1 MKISAHML
9 GRQLFYPYLFNLL
22 LAVFAGPL
30 TAQKANFELA
40 EKFTTQ
46 KMEKMASS
54 LSVDPN
60 WFKDENRFW
69 YEYKNTD
76 GKNWYVV
83 DAEKRTKKTL
93 FDKEEM
99 AAQLAELFNKPFN
112 SKDLPLKDFEYDKG
126 KGLFTFHVDSVE
138 VTYRLENRKLVKGD
152 SLKKKPDD
160 KWMTYSPDSTY
171 LAFARTHNLYIM
183 KTDDPDSTEHQL
195 TTDGEKWYSYQ
206 SDEKD
211 TTSTKRLRARVEWF
225 KHSKKLFSRRLD
237 KRKMGD
243 LWVINSLKK
252 RPELETYKYSMP
264 GEEHVAQTEVVV
276 FDIET
281 KQGVKLKIEIAGW
294 KDLRLGSGRRRSVNT
309 GFFTSKDSD
318 DLYFIVRDRTWKK
331 IAVCKANT
339 TTGEVEVMI
348 SEESKPYVSRRFADV
363 AVIEDGKE
371 FLWWSERTGWGQLYR
386 YDSKGK
392 LKNRITK
399 GYFVTGDMMKI
410 DTLKQVIYFR
420 GFGREKGINPYY
432 TMNYRINFDGSGL
445 KLLSPENA
453 THSFS
458 MSDKMN
464 YFVDNYSRVDMPP
477 KSVLRDATG
486 RVVMELEETDISRMV
501 EAGWKMPEVFTVKA
515 ADDVTDLYGVMFKP
529 FDFDPDKKYP
539 IIAYVYPGPQVEPFP
554 IPFRLTGSVARR
566 TITLAQ
572 VGFIV
577 VAMGQRGGS
586 PLRSK
591 YYHNFGYGDLRDYPL
606 ADNKYGLE
614 QLAARHSFIDID
626 RVGITG
632 HSGGGFMSTAA
643 ILTYPKFYK
652 VAVASA
658 GNHDNN
664 VYNNSWSEVHNG
676 IQEKTRKVKKKN
688 DVGTNGT
695 NGDVVETY
703 WDAHIETNQELA
715 KNLQGKLLLVHS
727 DMDNN
732 VHPANTIRMAD
743 ALMKAGKRFDL
754 MIMPGQRHAFGK
766 YTSYFERMRWYYFA
780 EHLLGDYRTNVD
792 YNIPE
797 EKK

>member
-1 MKISAHML
+1 MHIPKFIIPI
-9 GRQLFYPYLFNLL
+9 LFLL
-22 LAVFAGPL
+22 IPAPPIK
-30 TAQKANFELA
+30 AQKANFELA

-83 DAEKRTKKTL
+83 DAEKRTKRTL
-93 FDKEEM
+93 FDKEDM
-99 AAQLAELFNKPFN
+99 AAQLAELFKKPFN
-112 SKDLPLKDFEYDKG
+112 SKDLPLKDFEYNKG
-126 KGLFTFHVDSVE
+126 KGLFTFHVDSIE
-138 VTYRLENRKLVKGD
+138 VTYKLENRKLVKGD
-152 SLKKKPDD
+152 SLKKKPDE
-160 KWMTYSPDSTY
+160 KWITYSPDSTWI
-171 LAFARTHNLYIM
+171 AFARTHNLYIM
-183 KTDDPDSTEHQL
+183 KTDDPDSTEHQF

-206 SDEKD
+206 FDEKD

-225 KHSKKLFSRRLD
+225 KHSRKLFSRRQD

-264 GEEHVAQTEVVV
+264 GEKHVAQTEVVV
-276 FDIET
+276 FDIES
-281 KQGVKLKIEIAGW
+281 KQSIKLKIEIDGW
-294 KDLRLGSGRRRSVNT
+294 KDLRMGNGRRSANT

-339 TTGEVEVMI
+339 TTGEVEVVI
-348 SEESKPYVSRRFADV
+348 SEESNPYVSRRFADV

-371 FLWWSERTGWGQLYR
+371 FIWWSERTGWGQLYR
-386 YDSKGK
+386 YDSKGT
-392 LKNRITK
+392 LKKRITN
-399 GYFVTGDMMKI
+399 GYFIVGDMMKI

-420 GFGREKGINPYY
+420 GFGREKGVDPNY
-432 TMNYRINFDGSGL
+432 TMNYRINFDGTGL

-458 MSDKMN
+458 MSDKMG

-477 KSVLRDATG
+477 RSVLRDVTG

-501 EAGWKMPEVFTVKA
+501 EAGWKMPAVFTVKA
-515 ADDVTDLYGVMFKP
+515 ADDVTDLYGVMWKP
-529 FDFDPDKKYP
+529 FDFDPAKKYP

-554 IPFRLTGSVARR
+554 ISFTLTGSRAR
-566 TITLAQ
+566 TVPLAQ
-572 VGFIV
+572 VGFV
-577 VAMGQRGGS
+577 VIAMGQRGGS

-591 YYHNFGYGDLRDYPL
+591 YYHNYGYGDLRDYPL
-606 ADNKYGLE
+606 ADNKYGIE
-614 QLAARHSFIDID
+614 QLAARHSFIDIK
-626 RVGITG
+626 RVGIFG

-643 ILTYPKFYK
+643 ILTYPDFYK
-652 VAVASA
+652 VAVSSA

-688 DVGTNGT
+688 EAGEA
-695 NGDVVETY
+695 VEEDSTY
-703 WDAHIETNQELA
+703 WEARIESNTELA
-715 KNLQGKLLLVHS
+715 KNLKGKLLLVHS
-727 DMDNN
+727 DRDNN

-743 ALMKAGKRFDL
+743 ALMKEGKRFDFML
-754 MIMPGQRHAFGK
+754 MPGQRHGFGK
-766 YTSYFERMRWYYFA
+766 YTPYFERMMWYYFA

-792 YNIPE
+792 YNIPK
-797 EKK
+797 EKKD

>member
-1 MKISAHML
+1 
-9 GRQLFYPYLFNLL
+9 
-22 LAVFAGPL
+22 
-30 TAQKANFELA
+30 
-40 EKFTTQ
+40 
-46 KMEKMASS
+46 MEKMASS

-93 FDKEEM
+93 FDQEDM
-99 AAQLAELFNKPFN
+99 AAQLAELFEKPFN

-138 VTYRLENRKLVKGD
+138 VTYRVENRKLVKGD

-160 KWMTYSPDSTY
+160 KWITYSPDSTWI
-171 LAFARTHNLYIM
+171 AFARTHNLYIM

-206 SDEKD
+206 FDEKD

-225 KHSKKLFSRRLD
+225 KHSKKLFSRRQD

-281 KQGVKLKIEIAGW
+281 KQDVKLKIEIDGW
-294 KDLRLGSGRRRSVNT
+294 KDLRLGTGGRRSVNT

-339 TTGEVEVMI
+339 TTGEVEVII

-371 FLWWSERTGWGQLYR
+371 FIWWSERNGWGQLYR
-386 YDSKGK
+386 YDSKGN
-392 LKNRITK
+392 LKKRITN
-399 GYFVTGDMMKI
+399 GYFVVGDMMKI

-420 GFGREKGINPYY
+420 GFGREKGVDPNY
-432 TMNYRINFDGSGL
+432 TMNYRINFDGTGL

-477 KSVLRDATG
+477 KSVLRDAKG

-515 ADDVTDLYGVMFKP
+515 ADDVTDLYGVMWKP
-529 FDFDPDKKYP
+529 FDFDPAKKYP

-554 IPFRLTGSVARR
+554 ISFTLTGSRAR
-566 TITLAQ
+566 TVPLAQ
-572 VGFIV
+572 VGFV
-577 VAMGQRGGS
+577 VIAMGQRGGS

-591 YYHNFGYGDLRDYPL
+591 YYHNYGYGDLRDYPL
-606 ADNKYGLE
+606 ADNKYGIE
-614 QLAARHSFIDID
+614 QLAARHSFIDIE
-626 RVGITG
+626 RVGIFG

-643 ILTYPKFYK
+643 ILTYPDFYK
-652 VAVASA
+652 VAVSSA

-688 DVGTNGT
+688 EDGEA
-695 NGDVVETY
+695 VEEDSTY
-703 WDAHIETNQELA
+703 WEARIEPNTELA
-715 KNLQGKLLLVHS
+715 KNLKGKLLLVHS

-732 VHPANTIRMAD
+732 VHPANTIRMVD
-743 ALMKAGKRFDL
+743 ALMKAGKRFDFML
-754 MIMPGQRHAFGK
+754 MPGQRHGFGK
-766 YTSYFERMRWYYFA
+766 YTPYFERMMWYYFA

-792 YNIPE
+792 YNIPKE
-797 EKK
+797 EKD

>member
-1 MKISAHML
+1 MHIPKFIIPI
-9 GRQLFYPYLFNLL
+9 LFLL
-22 LAVFAGPL
+22 IPAPPIK
-30 TAQKANFELA
+30 AQKANFELA

-83 DAEKRTKKTL
+83 DAEKRTKRTL
-93 FDKEEM
+93 FDKEDM
-99 AAQLAELFNKPFN
+99 AAQLAELFKKPFN
-112 SKDLPLKDFEYDKG
+112 SKDLPLKDFEYNKG
-126 KGLFTFHVDSVE
+126 KGLFTFHVDSIE
-138 VTYRLENRKLVKGD
+138 VTYKLENRKLVKGD
-152 SLKKKPDD
+152 SLKKKPDE
-160 KWMTYSPDSTY
+160 KWITYSPDSTWI
-171 LAFARTHNLYIM
+171 AFARTHNLYIM
-183 KTDDPDSTEHQL
+183 KTDDPDSTEHQF

-206 SDEKD
+206 FDEKD

-225 KHSKKLFSRRLD
+225 KHSRKLFSRRQD

-264 GEEHVAQTEVVV
+264 GEKHVAQTEVVV
-276 FDIET
+276 FDIES
-281 KQGVKLKIEIAGW
+281 KQSIKLKIEIDGW
-294 KDLRLGSGRRRSVNT
+294 KDLRMGNGRRSANT

-339 TTGEVEVMI
+339 TTGEVEVVI
-348 SEESKPYVSRRFADV
+348 SEESNPYVSRRFADV

-371 FLWWSERTGWGQLYR
+371 FIWWSERTGWGQLYR
-386 YDSKGK
+386 YDSKGN
-392 LKNRITK
+392 LKKRITN
-399 GYFVTGDMMKI
+399 GYFVVGDMMKI

-420 GFGREKGINPYY
+420 GFGREKGVDPNY
-432 TMNYRINFDGSGL
+432 TMNYRINFDGTGL

-458 MSDKMN
+458 MSDEMD
-464 YFVDNYSRVDMPP
+464 YFVDNYSRVDMPA
-477 KSVLRDATG
+477 KSVLRDAKG

-501 EAGWKMPEVFTVKA
+501 EAGWKMPAVFTVKA
-515 ADDVTDLYGVMFKP
+515 ADDVTDLYGVMWKP
-529 FDFDPDKKYP
+529 FDFDPAKKYP

-554 IPFRLTGSVARR
+554 ISFTLTGSRAR
-566 TITLAQ
+566 TVPLAQ
-572 VGFIV
+572 VGFV
-577 VAMGQRGGS
+577 VIAMGQRGGS

-591 YYHNFGYGDLRDYPL
+591 YYHNYGYGDLRDYPL
-606 ADNKYGLE
+606 ADNKYGIE
-614 QLAARHSFIDID
+614 QLAARHSFIDIK
-626 RVGITG
+626 RVGIFG

-643 ILTYPKFYK
+643 ILTYPDFYK
-652 VAVASA
+652 VAVSSA

-688 DVGTNGT
+688 EAGEA
-695 NGDVVETY
+695 VEEDSTY
-703 WDAHIETNQELA
+703 WEARIKSNTELA
-715 KNLQGKLLLVHS
+715 RNLKGKLLLVHS
-727 DMDNN
+727 DRDNN

-743 ALMKAGKRFDL
+743 ALMKEGKRFDFML
-754 MIMPGQRHAFGK
+754 MPGQRHGFGK
-766 YTSYFERMRWYYFA
+766 YTPYFERMMWYYFA

-792 YNIPE
+792 YNIPK
-797 EKK
+797 EKKD

>member
-1 MKISAHML
+1 MHIPKFIIPI
-9 GRQLFYPYLFNLL
+9 LFLL
-22 LAVFAGPL
+22 IAAPPIK
-30 TAQKANFELA
+30 AQKANFELA

-83 DAEKRTKKTL
+83 DAEKRTKRTL
-93 FDKEEM
+93 FDKEDM
-99 AAQLAELFNKPFN
+99 AAQLAELFKKPFN
-112 SKDLPLKDFEYDKG
+112 SKDLPLKDFEYNKG
-126 KGLFTFHVDSVE
+126 KGLFTFHVDSIE
-138 VTYRLENRKLVKGD
+138 VTYKLENRKLVKGD
-152 SLKKKPDD
+152 SLKKKPDE
-160 KWMTYSPDSTY
+160 KWITYSPDSTWI
-171 LAFARTHNLYIM
+171 AFARTHNLYIM
-183 KTDDPDSTEHQL
+183 KTDDPDSTEHQF

-206 SDEKD
+206 FDEKD

-225 KHSKKLFSRRLD
+225 KHSRKLFSRRQD

-264 GEEHVAQTEVVV
+264 GEKHVAQTEVVV
-276 FDIET
+276 FDIES
-281 KQGVKLKIEIAGW
+281 KQSIKLKIEIDGW
-294 KDLRLGSGRRRSVNT
+294 KDLRMGNGRRSANT

-339 TTGEVEVMI
+339 TTGEVEVVI
-348 SEESKPYVSRRFADV
+348 SEESNPYVSRRFADV

-371 FLWWSERTGWGQLYR
+371 FIWWSERTGWGQLYR
-386 YDSKGK
+386 YDSKGT
-392 LKNRITK
+392 LKKRITN
-399 GYFVTGDMMKI
+399 GYFIVGDMMKI

-420 GFGREKGINPYY
+420 GFGREKGVDPNY
-432 TMNYRINFDGSGL
+432 TMNYRINFDGTGL

-458 MSDKMN
+458 MSDKMG
-464 YFVDNYSRVDMPP
+464 YFVDNYSRVDMPA
-477 KSVLRDATG
+477 KSVLRDAKG

-501 EAGWKMPEVFTVKA
+501 EAGWKMPQVFTVKA
-515 ADDVTDLYGVMFKP
+515 ADDVTDLYGVMWKP
-529 FDFDPDKKYP
+529 FDFDPAKKYP

-554 IPFRLTGSVARR
+554 ISFTLTGSRAR
-566 TITLAQ
+566 TVPLAQ
-572 VGFIV
+572 VGFV
-577 VAMGQRGGS
+577 VIAMGQRGGS

-591 YYHNFGYGDLRDYPL
+591 YYHNYGYGDLRDYPL
-606 ADNKYGLE
+606 ADNKYGIE
-614 QLAARHSFIDID
+614 QLAARHSFIDIK
-626 RVGITG
+626 RVGIFG

-643 ILTYPKFYK
+643 ILTYPDFYK
-652 VAVASA
+652 VAVSSA

-688 DVGTNGT
+688 EAGEA
-695 NGDVVETY
+695 VEEDSTY
-703 WDAHIETNQELA
+703 WEARIESNTELA
-715 KNLQGKLLLVHS
+715 KNLKGKLLLVHS
-727 DMDNN
+727 DRDNN

-743 ALMKAGKRFDL
+743 ALMKEGKRFDFML
-754 MIMPGQRHAFGK
+754 MPGQRHGFGK
-766 YTSYFERMRWYYFA
+766 YTPYFERMMWYYFA

-792 YNIPE
+792 YNIPK
-797 EKK
+797 EKKD

>member
-1 MKISAHML
+1 MHIPKFIIPI
-9 GRQLFYPYLFNLL
+9 LFLL
-22 LAVFAGPL
+22 IPAPPIK
-30 TAQKANFELA
+30 AQKANFELA

-83 DAEKRTKKTL
+83 DAEKRTKRTL
-93 FDKEEM
+93 FDKEDM
-99 AAQLAELFNKPFN
+99 AAQLAELFKKPFN
-112 SKDLPLKDFEYDKG
+112 SKDLPLKDFEYNKG
-126 KGLFTFHVDSVE
+126 KGLFTFHVDSIE
-138 VTYRLENRKLVKGD
+138 VTYKLENRKLVKGD
-152 SLKKKPDD
+152 SLKKKPDE
-160 KWMTYSPDSTY
+160 KWITYSPDSTWI
-171 LAFARTHNLYIM
+171 AFARTHNLYIM
-183 KTDDPDSTEHQL
+183 KTDDPDSTEHQF

-206 SDEKD
+206 FDEKD

-225 KHSKKLFSRRLD
+225 KHSRKLFSRRQD

-264 GEEHVAQTEVVV
+264 GEKHVAQTEVVV
-276 FDIET
+276 FDIES
-281 KQGVKLKIEIAGW
+281 KQSIKLKIEIDGW
-294 KDLRLGSGRRRSVNT
+294 KDLRMGNGRRSANT

-339 TTGEVEVMI
+339 TTGEVEVVI
-348 SEESKPYVSRRFADV
+348 SEESNPYVSRRFADV

-371 FLWWSERTGWGQLYR
+371 FIWWSERTGWGQLYR
-386 YDSKGK
+386 YDSKGT
-392 LKNRITK
+392 LKKRITN
-399 GYFVTGDMMKI
+399 GYFIVGDMMKI

-420 GFGREKGINPYY
+420 GFGREKGVDPNY
-432 TMNYRINFDGSGL
+432 TMNYRINFDGTGL

-458 MSDKMN
+458 MSDKMG

-477 KSVLRDATG
+477 RSVLRDVTG

-501 EAGWKMPEVFTVKA
+501 EAGWKMPAVFTVKA
-515 ADDVTDLYGVMFKP
+515 ADDVTDLYGVMWKP
-529 FDFDPDKKYP
+529 FDFDPAKKYP

-554 IPFRLTGSVARR
+554 ISFTLTGSRAR
-566 TITLAQ
+566 TVPLAQ
-572 VGFIV
+572 VGFV
-577 VAMGQRGGS
+577 VIAMGQRGGS

-591 YYHNFGYGDLRDYPL
+591 YYHNYGYGDLRDYPL
-606 ADNKYGLE
+606 ADNKYGIE
-614 QLAARHSFIDID
+614 QLAARHSFIDIK
-626 RVGITG
+626 RVGIFG

-643 ILTYPKFYK
+643 ILTYPDFYK
-652 VAVASA
+652 VAVSSA

-688 DVGTNGT
+688 EAGEA
-695 NGDVVETY
+695 VEEDSTY
-703 WDAHIETNQELA
+703 WEARIESNTELA
-715 KNLQGKLLLVHS
+715 RNLKGKLLLVHS
-727 DMDNN
+727 DRDNN

-743 ALMKAGKRFDL
+743 ALMKEGKRFDFML
-754 MIMPGQRHAFGK
+754 MPGQRHGFGK
-766 YTSYFERMRWYYFA
+766 YTPYFERMMWYYFA

-792 YNIPE
+792 YNIPK
-797 EKK
+797 EKKD

>member
-1 MKISAHML
+1 MHIPKFIIPI
-9 GRQLFYPYLFNLL
+9 LFLL
-22 LAVFAGPL
+22 IPAPPIK
-30 TAQKANFELA
+30 AQKANFELA

-83 DAEKRTKKTL
+83 DAEKRTKRTL
-93 FDKEEM
+93 FDKEDM
-99 AAQLAELFNKPFN
+99 AAQLAELFKKPFN
-112 SKDLPLKDFEYDKG
+112 SKDLPLKDFEYNKG
-126 KGLFTFHVDSVE
+126 KGLFTFHVDSIE
-138 VTYRLENRKLVKGD
+138 VTYKLENRKLVKGD
-152 SLKKKPDD
+152 SLKKKPDE
-160 KWMTYSPDSTY
+160 KWITYSPDSTWI
-171 LAFARTHNLYIM
+171 AFARTHNLYIM
-183 KTDDPDSTEHQL
+183 KTDDPDSTEHQF

-206 SDEKD
+206 FDEKD

-225 KHSKKLFSRRLD
+225 KHSRKLFSRRQD

-264 GEEHVAQTEVVV
+264 GEKHVAQTEVVV
-276 FDIET
+276 FDIES
-281 KQGVKLKIEIAGW
+281 KQSIKLKIEIDGW
-294 KDLRLGSGRRRSVNT
+294 KDLRMGNGRRSANT

-339 TTGEVEVMI
+339 TTGEVEVVI
-348 SEESKPYVSRRFADV
+348 SEESNPYVSRRFADV

-371 FLWWSERTGWGQLYR
+371 FIWWSERTGWGQLYR
-386 YDSKGK
+386 YDSKGT
-392 LKNRITK
+392 LKKRITN
-399 GYFVTGDMMKI
+399 GYFIVGDMMKI

-420 GFGREKGINPYY
+420 GFGREKGVDPNY
-432 TMNYRINFDGSGL
+432 TMNYRINFDGTGL

-458 MSDKMN
+458 MSDKMG
-464 YFVDNYSRVDMPP
+464 YFVDNYSRVDMPA
-477 KSVLRDATG
+477 KSVLRDAKG

-501 EAGWKMPEVFTVKA
+501 EAGWKMPAVFTVKA
-515 ADDVTDLYGVMFKP
+515 ADDVTDLYGVMWKP
-529 FDFDPDKKYP
+529 FDFDPAKKYP

-554 IPFRLTGSVARR
+554 ISFTLTGSRAR
-566 TITLAQ
+566 TVPLAQ
-572 VGFIV
+572 VGFV
-577 VAMGQRGGS
+577 VIAMGQRGGS

-591 YYHNFGYGDLRDYPL
+591 YYHNYGYGDLRDYPL
-606 ADNKYGLE
+606 ADNKYGIE
-614 QLAARHSFIDID
+614 QLAARHSFIDIK
-626 RVGITG
+626 RVGIFG

-643 ILTYPKFYK
+643 ILTYPDFYK
-652 VAVASA
+652 VAVSSA

-688 DVGTNGT
+688 EAGEA
-695 NGDVVETY
+695 VEEDSTY
-703 WDAHIETNQELA
+703 WEARIESNTELA
-715 KNLQGKLLLVHS
+715 KNLKGKLLLVHS
-727 DMDNN
+727 DRDNN

-743 ALMKAGKRFDL
+743 ALMKEGKRFDFML
-754 MIMPGQRHAFGK
+754 MPGQRHGFGK
-766 YTSYFERMRWYYFA
+766 YTPYFERMMWYYFA

-792 YNIPE
+792 YNIPK
-797 EKK
+797 EKKD

>member
-1 MKISAHML
+1 MHIPKFIIPI
-9 GRQLFYPYLFNLL
+9 LFLL
-22 LAVFAGPL
+22 IAAPPIK
-30 TAQKANFELA
+30 AQKANFELA

-83 DAEKRTKKTL
+83 DAEKRTKRTL
-93 FDKEEM
+93 FDKEDM
-99 AAQLAELFNKPFN
+99 AAQLAELFKKPFN
-112 SKDLPLKDFEYDKG
+112 SKDLPLKDFEYNKG
-126 KGLFTFHVDSVE
+126 KGLFTFHVDSIE
-138 VTYRLENRKLVKGD
+138 VTYKLENRKLVKGD
-152 SLKKKPDD
+152 SLKKKPDE
-160 KWMTYSPDSTY
+160 KWITYSPDSTWI
-171 LAFARTHNLYIM
+171 AFARTHNLYIM
-183 KTDDPDSTEHQL
+183 KTDDPDSTEHQF

-206 SDEKD
+206 FDEKD

-225 KHSKKLFSRRLD
+225 KHSRKLFSRRQD

-264 GEEHVAQTEVVV
+264 GEKHVAQTEVVV
-276 FDIET
+276 FDIES
-281 KQGVKLKIEIAGW
+281 KQSIKLKIEIDGW
-294 KDLRLGSGRRRSVNT
+294 KDLRMGNGRRSANT

-339 TTGEVEVMI
+339 TTGEVEVVI
-348 SEESKPYVSRRFADV
+348 SEESNPYVSRRFADV

-371 FLWWSERTGWGQLYR
+371 FIWWSERTGWGQLYR
-386 YDSKGK
+386 YDSKGT
-392 LKNRITK
+392 LKKRITN
-399 GYFVTGDMMKI
+399 GYFIVGDMMKI

-420 GFGREKGINPYY
+420 GFGREKGVDPNY
-432 TMNYRINFDGSGL
+432 TMNYRINFDGTGL

-458 MSDKMN
+458 MSDKMG

-477 KSVLRDATG
+477 RSVLRDVTG

-501 EAGWKMPEVFTVKA
+501 EAGWKMPAVFTVKA
-515 ADDVTDLYGVMFKP
+515 ADDVTDLYGVMWKP
-529 FDFDPDKKYP
+529 FDFDPAKKYP

-554 IPFRLTGSVARR
+554 ISFTLTGSRAR
-566 TITLAQ
+566 TVPLAQ
-572 VGFIV
+572 VGFV
-577 VAMGQRGGS
+577 VIAMGQRGGS

-591 YYHNFGYGDLRDYPL
+591 YYHNYGYGDLRDYPL
-606 ADNKYGLE
+606 ADNKYGIE
-614 QLAARHSFIDID
+614 QLAARHSFIDIK
-626 RVGITG
+626 RVGIFG

-643 ILTYPKFYK
+643 ILTYPDFYK
-652 VAVASA
+652 VAVSSA

-688 DVGTNGT
+688 EAGEA
-695 NGDVVETY
+695 VEEDSTY
-703 WDAHIETNQELA
+703 WEARIESNTELA
-715 KNLQGKLLLVHS
+715 RNLKGKLLLVHS
-727 DMDNN
+727 DRDNN

-743 ALMKAGKRFDL
+743 ALMKEGKRFDFML
-754 MIMPGQRHAFGK
+754 MPGQRHGFGK
-766 YTSYFERMRWYYFA
+766 YTPYFERMMWYYFA

-792 YNIPE
+792 YNIPK
-797 EKK
+797 EKKD

>member
-1 MKISAHML
+1 MHIPKFIIPI
-9 GRQLFYPYLFNLL
+9 LFLL
-22 LAVFAGPL
+22 IPAPPIK
-30 TAQKANFELA
+30 AQKANFELA

-83 DAEKRTKKTL
+83 DAEKRTKRTL
-93 FDKEEM
+93 FDKEDM
-99 AAQLAELFNKPFN
+99 AAQLAELFKKPFN
-112 SKDLPLKDFEYDKG
+112 SKDLPLKDFEYNKG
-126 KGLFTFHVDSVE
+126 KGLFTFHVDSIE
-138 VTYRLENRKLVKGD
+138 VTYKLENRKLVKGD
-152 SLKKKPDD
+152 SLKKKPDE
-160 KWMTYSPDSTY
+160 KWITYSPDSTWI
-171 LAFARTHNLYIM
+171 AFARTHNLYIM
-183 KTDDPDSTEHQL
+183 KTDDPDSTEHQF

-206 SDEKD
+206 FDEKD

-225 KHSKKLFSRRLD
+225 KHSRKLFSRRQD

-264 GEEHVAQTEVVV
+264 GEKHVAQTEVVV
-276 FDIET
+276 FDIES
-281 KQGVKLKIEIAGW
+281 KQSIKLKIEIDGW
-294 KDLRLGSGRRRSVNT
+294 KDLRMGNGRRSANT

-339 TTGEVEVMI
+339 TTGEVEVVI
-348 SEESKPYVSRRFADV
+348 SEESNPYVSRRFADV

-371 FLWWSERTGWGQLYR
+371 FIWWSERTGWGQLYR
-386 YDSKGK
+386 YDSKGT
-392 LKNRITK
+392 LKKRITN
-399 GYFVTGDMMKI
+399 GYFIVGDMMKI

-420 GFGREKGINPYY
+420 GFGREKGVDPNY
-432 TMNYRINFDGSGL
+432 TMNYRINFDGTGL

-458 MSDKMN
+458 MSDKMG
-464 YFVDNYSRVDMPP
+464 YFVDNYSRVDMPA
-477 KSVLRDATG
+477 KSVLRDAKG

-501 EAGWKMPEVFTVKA
+501 EAGWKMPAVFTVKA
-515 ADDVTDLYGVMFKP
+515 ADDVTDLYGVMWKP
-529 FDFDPDKKYP
+529 FDFDPAKKYP

-554 IPFRLTGSVARR
+554 ISFTLTGSRAR
-566 TITLAQ
+566 TVPLAQ
-572 VGFIV
+572 VGFV
-577 VAMGQRGGS
+577 VIAMGQRGGS

-591 YYHNFGYGDLRDYPL
+591 YYHNYGYGDLRDYPL
-606 ADNKYGLE
+606 ADNKYGIE
-614 QLAARHSFIDID
+614 QLAARHSFIDIK
-626 RVGITG
+626 RVGIFG

-643 ILTYPKFYK
+643 ILTYPDFYK
-652 VAVASA
+652 VAVSSA

-688 DVGTNGT
+688 EAGEA
-695 NGDVVETY
+695 VEEDSTY
-703 WDAHIETNQELA
+703 WEARIESNTELA
-715 KNLQGKLLLVHS
+715 RNLKGKLLLVHS
-727 DMDNN
+727 DRDNN

-743 ALMKAGKRFDL
+743 ALMKAGKRFDFML
-754 MIMPGQRHAFGK
+754 MPGQRHGFGK
-766 YTSYFERMRWYYFA
+766 YTPYFERMMWYYFA

-792 YNIPE
+792 YNIPK
-797 EKK
+797 EKKD

>member
-1 MKISAHML
+1 MHIPKFIIPI
-9 GRQLFYPYLFNLL
+9 LFLL
-22 LAVFAGPL
+22 IAAPPIK
-30 TAQKANFELA
+30 AQKANFELA

-83 DAEKRTKKTL
+83 DAEKRTKRTL
-93 FDKEEM
+93 FDKEDM
-99 AAQLAELFNKPFN
+99 AAQLAELFKKPFN
-112 SKDLPLKDFEYDKG
+112 SKDLPLKDFEYNKG
-126 KGLFTFHVDSVE
+126 KGLFTFHVDSIE
-138 VTYRLENRKLVKGD
+138 VTYKLENRKLVKGD
-152 SLKKKPDD
+152 SLKKKPDE
-160 KWMTYSPDSTY
+160 KWITYSPDSTWI
-171 LAFARTHNLYIM
+171 AFARTHNLYIM
-183 KTDDPDSTEHQL
+183 KTDDPDSTEHQF

-206 SDEKD
+206 FDEKD

-225 KHSKKLFSRRLD
+225 KHSRKLFSRRQD

-264 GEEHVAQTEVVV
+264 GEKHVAQTEVVV
-276 FDIET
+276 FDIES
-281 KQGVKLKIEIAGW
+281 KQSIKLKIEIDGW
-294 KDLRLGSGRRRSVNT
+294 KDLRMGNGRRSANT

-339 TTGEVEVMI
+339 TTGEVEVVI
-348 SEESKPYVSRRFADV
+348 SEESNPYVSRRFADV

-371 FLWWSERTGWGQLYR
+371 FIWWSERTGWGQLYR
-386 YDSKGK
+386 YDSKGT
-392 LKNRITK
+392 LKKRITN
-399 GYFVTGDMMKI
+399 GYFIVGDMMKI

-420 GFGREKGINPYY
+420 GFGREKGVDPNY
-432 TMNYRINFDGSGL
+432 TMNYRINFDGTGL

-458 MSDKMN
+458 MSDKMG
-464 YFVDNYSRVDMPP
+464 YFVDNYSRVDMPA
-477 KSVLRDATG
+477 KSVLRDAKG

-501 EAGWKMPEVFTVKA
+501 EAGWKMPAVFTVKA
-515 ADDVTDLYGVMFKP
+515 ADDVTDLYGVMWKP
-529 FDFDPDKKYP
+529 FDFDPAKKYP

-554 IPFRLTGSVARR
+554 ISFTLTGSRAR
-566 TITLAQ
+566 TVPLAQ
-572 VGFIV
+572 VGFV
-577 VAMGQRGGS
+577 VIAMGQRGGS

-591 YYHNFGYGDLRDYPL
+591 YYHNYGYGDLRDYPL
-606 ADNKYGLE
+606 ADNKYGIE
-614 QLAARHSFIDID
+614 QLAARHSFIDIK
-626 RVGITG
+626 RVGIFG

-643 ILTYPKFYK
+643 ILTYPDFYK
-652 VAVASA
+652 VAVSSA

-688 DVGTNGT
+688 EAGEA
-695 NGDVVETY
+695 VEEDSTY
-703 WDAHIETNQELA
+703 WEARIESNTELA
-715 KNLQGKLLLVHS
+715 KNLKGKLLLVHS
-727 DMDNN
+727 DRDNN

-743 ALMKAGKRFDL
+743 ALMKAGKRFDFML
-754 MIMPGQRHAFGK
+754 MPGQRHGFGK
-766 YTSYFERMRWYYFA
+766 YTPYFERMMWYYFA

-792 YNIPE
+792 YNIPK
-797 EKK
+797 EKKD

>member
-1 MKISAHML
+1 MHIPKFIIPI
-9 GRQLFYPYLFNLL
+9 LFLL
-22 LAVFAGPL
+22 IAAPPIK
-30 TAQKANFELA
+30 AQKANFELA

-83 DAEKRTKKTL
+83 DAEKRTKRTL
-93 FDKEEM
+93 FDKEDM
-99 AAQLAELFNKPFN
+99 AAQLAELFKKPFN
-112 SKDLPLKDFEYDKG
+112 SKDLPLKDFEYNKG
-126 KGLFTFHVDSVE
+126 KGLFTFHVDSIE
-138 VTYRLENRKLVKGD
+138 VTYKLENRKLVKGD
-152 SLKKKPDD
+152 SLKKKPDE
-160 KWMTYSPDSTY
+160 KWITYSPDSTWI
-171 LAFARTHNLYIM
+171 AFARTHNLYIM
-183 KTDDPDSTEHQL
+183 KTDDPDSTEHQF

-206 SDEKD
+206 FDEKD

-225 KHSKKLFSRRLD
+225 KHSRKLFSRRQD

-264 GEEHVAQTEVVV
+264 GEKHVAQTEVVV
-276 FDIET
+276 FDIES
-281 KQGVKLKIEIAGW
+281 KQSIKLKIEIDGW
-294 KDLRLGSGRRRSVNT
+294 KDLRMGNGRRSANT

-339 TTGEVEVMI
+339 TTGEVEVVI
-348 SEESKPYVSRRFADV
+348 SEESNPYVSRRFADV

-371 FLWWSERTGWGQLYR
+371 FIWWSERTGWGQLYR
-386 YDSKGK
+386 YDSKGN
-392 LKNRITK
+392 LKKRITN
-399 GYFVTGDMMKI
+399 GYFVVGDMMKI

-420 GFGREKGINPYY
+420 GFGREKGVDPNY
-432 TMNYRINFDGSGL
+432 TMNYRINFDGTGL

-458 MSDKMN
+458 MSDKMG
-464 YFVDNYSRVDMPP
+464 YFVDNYSRVDMPA
-477 KSVLRDATG
+477 KSVLRDAKG

-501 EAGWKMPEVFTVKA
+501 EAGWKMPAVFTVKA
-515 ADDVTDLYGVMFKP
+515 ADDVTDLYGVMWKP
-529 FDFDPDKKYP
+529 FDFDPAKKYP

-554 IPFRLTGSVARR
+554 ISFTLTGSRAR
-566 TITLAQ
+566 TVPLAQ
-572 VGFIV
+572 VGFV
-577 VAMGQRGGS
+577 VIAMGQRGGS

-591 YYHNFGYGDLRDYPL
+591 YYHNYGYGDLRDYPL
-606 ADNKYGLE
+606 ADNKYGIE
-614 QLAARHSFIDID
+614 QLAARHSFIDIK
-626 RVGITG
+626 RVGIFG

-643 ILTYPKFYK
+643 ILTYPDFYK
-652 VAVASA
+652 VAVSSA

-688 DVGTNGT
+688 EAGEA
-695 NGDVVETY
+695 VEEDSTY
-703 WDAHIETNQELA
+703 WEARIESNTELA
-715 KNLQGKLLLVHS
+715 KNLKGKLLLVHS
-727 DMDNN
+727 DRDNN

-743 ALMKAGKRFDL
+743 ALMKEGKRFDFML
-754 MIMPGQRHAFGK
+754 MPGQRHGFGK
-766 YTSYFERMRWYYFA
+766 YTPYFERMMWYYFA

-792 YNIPE
+792 YNIPK
-797 EKK
+797 EKKD

>member
-1 MKISAHML
+1 MHIPKFIIPI
-9 GRQLFYPYLFNLL
+9 LFLL
-22 LAVFAGPL
+22 IAAPPIK
-30 TAQKANFELA
+30 AQKANFELA

-83 DAEKRTKKTL
+83 DAEKRTKRTL
-93 FDKEEM
+93 FDKEDM
-99 AAQLAELFNKPFN
+99 AAQLAELFKKPFN
-112 SKDLPLKDFEYDKG
+112 SKDLPLKDFEYNKG
-126 KGLFTFHVDSVE
+126 KGLFTFHVDSIE
-138 VTYRLENRKLVKGD
+138 VTYKLENRKLVKGD
-152 SLKKKPDD
+152 SLKKKPDE
-160 KWMTYSPDSTY
+160 KWITYSPDSTWI
-171 LAFARTHNLYIM
+171 AFARTHNLYIM
-183 KTDDPDSTEHQL
+183 KTDDPDSTEHQF

-206 SDEKD
+206 FDEKD

-225 KHSKKLFSRRLD
+225 KHSRKLFSRRQD

-264 GEEHVAQTEVVV
+264 GEKHVAQTEVVV
-276 FDIET
+276 FDIES
-281 KQGVKLKIEIAGW
+281 KQSIKLKIEIDGW
-294 KDLRLGSGRRRSVNT
+294 KDLRMGNGRRSANT

-339 TTGEVEVMI
+339 TTGEVEVVI
-348 SEESKPYVSRRFADV
+348 SEESNPYVSRRFADV

-371 FLWWSERTGWGQLYR
+371 FIWWSERTGWGQLYR
-386 YDSKGK
+386 YDSKGT
-392 LKNRITK
+392 LKKRITN
-399 GYFVTGDMMKI
+399 GYFIVGDMMKI

-420 GFGREKGINPYY
+420 GFGREKGVDPNY
-432 TMNYRINFDGSGL
+432 TMNYRINFDGTGL

-458 MSDKMN
+458 MSDEMD
-464 YFVDNYSRVDMPP
+464 YFVDNYSRVDMPA
-477 KSVLRDATG
+477 KSVLRDAKG

-501 EAGWKMPEVFTVKA
+501 EAGWKMPAVFTVKA
-515 ADDVTDLYGVMFKP
+515 ADDVTDLYGVMWKP
-529 FDFDPDKKYP
+529 FDFDPAKKYP

-554 IPFRLTGSVARR
+554 ISFTLTGSRAR
-566 TITLAQ
+566 TVPLAQ
-572 VGFIV
+572 VGFV
-577 VAMGQRGGS
+577 VIAMGQRGGS

-591 YYHNFGYGDLRDYPL
+591 YYHNYGYGDLRDYPL
-606 ADNKYGLE
+606 ADNKYGIE
-614 QLAARHSFIDID
+614 QLAARHSFIDIK
-626 RVGITG
+626 RVGIFG

-643 ILTYPKFYK
+643 ILTYPDFYK
-652 VAVASA
+652 VAVSSA

-688 DVGTNGT
+688 EAGEA
-695 NGDVVETY
+695 VEEDSTY
-703 WDAHIETNQELA
+703 WEARIKSNTELA
-715 KNLQGKLLLVHS
+715 RNLKGKLLLVHS
-727 DMDNN
+727 DRDNN

-743 ALMKAGKRFDL
+743 ALMKAGKRFDFML
-754 MIMPGQRHAFGK
+754 MPGQRHGFGK
-766 YTSYFERMRWYYFA
+766 YTPYFERMMWYYFA

-792 YNIPE
+792 YNIPK
-797 EKK
+797 EKKD

>member
-1 MKISAHML
+1 MHIPKFIIPI
-9 GRQLFYPYLFNLL
+9 LFLL
-22 LAVFAGPL
+22 IPAPPIN
-30 TAQKANFELA
+30 AQKANFELA
-40 EKFTTQ
+40 DKFTTQ

-99 AAQLAELFNKPFN
+99 AAQLAELFEKPFN

-160 KWMTYSPDSTY
+160 KWITYSPDSTWI
-171 LAFARTHNLYIM
+171 AFARTHNLYIM
-183 KTDDPDSTEHQL
+183 KTDDPDSTEHQF

-206 SDEKD
+206 RDEKD

-264 GEEHVAQTEVVV
+264 GEKHVAQTEVVV
-276 FDIET
+276 FDIES
-281 KQGVKLKIEIAGW
+281 KQDVKLKIEIAGW
-294 KDLRLGSGRRRSVNT
+294 KDLRVGSGGRRSLNT

-348 SEESKPYVSRRFADV
+348 SEESKPYVSRRFANV

-371 FLWWSERTGWGQLYR
+371 FIRWSERNGWGQLYR
-386 YDSKGK
+386 YDSKGN
-392 LKNRITK
+392 LKKRITN
-399 GYFVTGDMMKI
+399 GYFVVGDMMKI

-420 GFGREKGINPYY
+420 GFGREKGVDPNY

-458 MSDKMN
+458 MSDKKN
-464 YFVDNYSRVDMPP
+464 YFVDNYSRVDMPA
-477 KSVLRDATG
+477 KSVLRDAKG

-515 ADDVTDLYGVMFKP
+515 ADDVTDLYGVMWKP
-529 FDFDPDKKYP
+529 FDFDPAKKYP

-554 IPFRLTGSVARR
+554 ISFTLTGSRAR
-566 TITLAQ
+566 TVPLAQ
-572 VGFIV
+572 VGFV
-577 VAMGQRGGS
+577 VIAMGQRGGS

-591 YYHNFGYGDLRDYPL
+591 YYHNYGYGDLRDYPL
-606 ADNKYGLE
+606 ADNKYGIE
-614 QLAARHSFIDID
+614 QLAARHSFIDIE
-626 RVGITG
+626 RVGIFG

-643 ILTYPKFYK
+643 ILTYPNFYK
-652 VAVASA
+652 VAVSSA

-688 DVGTNGT
+688 EAGEA
-695 NGDVVETY
+695 VEEDSTY
-703 WDAHIETNQELA
+703 WEARIEPNTELA
-715 KNLQGKLLLVHS
+715 KNLKGKLLLVHS

-732 VHPANTIRMAD
+732 VHPANTIRMVD
-743 ALMKAGKRFDL
+743 ALMKEGKRFDFML
-754 MIMPGQRHAFGK
+754 VPGKRHGFAN
-766 YTSYFERMRWYYFA
+766 YTPYFERMMWYYFA
-780 EHLLGDYRTNVD
+780 EHLLGDYRTNVE
-792 YNIPE
+792 YNIPKE
-797 EKK
+797 EKD

>member
-1 MKISAHML
+1 MHIPKFIIPI
-9 GRQLFYPYLFNLL
+9 LFLL
-22 LAVFAGPL
+22 IAAPPIK
-30 TAQKANFELA
+30 AQKANFELA

-83 DAEKRTKKTL
+83 DAEKRTKRTL
-93 FDKEEM
+93 FDKEDM
-99 AAQLAELFNKPFN
+99 AAQLAELFKKPFN
-112 SKDLPLKDFEYDKG
+112 SKDLPLKDFEYNKG
-126 KGLFTFHVDSVE
+126 KGLFTFHVDSIE
-138 VTYRLENRKLVKGD
+138 VTYKLENRKLVKGD
-152 SLKKKPDD
+152 SLKKKPDE
-160 KWMTYSPDSTY
+160 KWITYSPDSTWI
-171 LAFARTHNLYIM
+171 AFARTHNLYIM
-183 KTDDPDSTEHQL
+183 KTDDPDSTEHQF

-206 SDEKD
+206 FDEKD

-225 KHSKKLFSRRLD
+225 KHSRKLFSRRQD

-264 GEEHVAQTEVVV
+264 GEKHVAQTEVVV
-276 FDIET
+276 FDIES
-281 KQGVKLKIEIAGW
+281 KQSIKLKIEIDGW
-294 KDLRLGSGRRRSVNT
+294 KDLRMGNGRRSANT

-339 TTGEVEVMI
+339 TTGEVEVVI
-348 SEESKPYVSRRFADV
+348 SEESNPYVSRRFADV

-371 FLWWSERTGWGQLYR
+371 FIWWSERTGWGQLYR
-386 YDSKGK
+386 YDSKGT
-392 LKNRITK
+392 LKKRITN
-399 GYFVTGDMMKI
+399 GYFIVGDMMKI

-420 GFGREKGINPYY
+420 GFGREKGVDPNY
-432 TMNYRINFDGSGL
+432 TMNYRINFDGTGL

-458 MSDKMN
+458 MSDKMG

-477 KSVLRDATG
+477 RSVLRDVTG

-501 EAGWKMPEVFTVKA
+501 EAGWKMPAVFTVKA
-515 ADDVTDLYGVMFKP
+515 ADDVTDLYGVMWKP
-529 FDFDPDKKYP
+529 FDFDPAKKYP

-554 IPFRLTGSVARR
+554 ISFTLTGSRAR
-566 TITLAQ
+566 TVPLAQ
-572 VGFIV
+572 VGFV
-577 VAMGQRGGS
+577 VIAMGQRGGS

-591 YYHNFGYGDLRDYPL
+591 YYHNYGYGDLRDYPL
-606 ADNKYGLE
+606 ADNKYGIE
-614 QLAARHSFIDID
+614 QLAARHSFIDIK
-626 RVGITG
+626 RVGIFG

-643 ILTYPKFYK
+643 ILTYPDFYK
-652 VAVASA
+652 VAVSSA

-688 DVGTNGT
+688 EAGEA
-695 NGDVVETY
+695 VEEDSTY
-703 WDAHIETNQELA
+703 WEARIESNTELA
-715 KNLQGKLLLVHS
+715 RNLKGKLLLVHS
-727 DMDNN
+727 DRDNN

-743 ALMKAGKRFDL
+743 ALMKAGKRFDFML
-754 MIMPGQRHAFGK
+754 MPGQRHGFGK
-766 YTSYFERMRWYYFA
+766 YTPYFERMMWYYFA

-792 YNIPE
+792 YNIPK
-797 EKK
+797 EKKD

>member
-1 MKISAHML
+1 MHIPKFIIPI
-9 GRQLFYPYLFNLL
+9 LFLL
-22 LAVFAGPL
+22 IPAPPIK
-30 TAQKANFELA
+30 AQKANFELA

-83 DAEKRTKKTL
+83 DAEKRTKRTL
-93 FDKEEM
+93 FDKEDM
-99 AAQLAELFNKPFN
+99 AAQLAELFKKPFN
-112 SKDLPLKDFEYDKG
+112 SKDLPLKDFEYNKG
-126 KGLFTFHVDSVE
+126 KGLFTFHVDSIE
-138 VTYRLENRKLVKGD
+138 VTYKLENRKLVKGD
-152 SLKKKPDD
+152 SLKKKPDE
-160 KWMTYSPDSTY
+160 KWITYSPDSTWI
-171 LAFARTHNLYIM
+171 AFARTHNLYIM
-183 KTDDPDSTEHQL
+183 KTDDPDSTEHQF

-206 SDEKD
+206 FDEKD

-225 KHSKKLFSRRLD
+225 KHSRKLFSRRQD

-264 GEEHVAQTEVVV
+264 GEKHVAQTEVVV
-276 FDIET
+276 FDIES
-281 KQGVKLKIEIAGW
+281 KQSIKLKIEIDGW
-294 KDLRLGSGRRRSVNT
+294 KDLRMGNGRRSANT

-339 TTGEVEVMI
+339 TTGEVEVVI
-348 SEESKPYVSRRFADV
+348 SEESNPYVSRRFADV

-371 FLWWSERTGWGQLYR
+371 FIWWSERTGWGQLYR
-386 YDSKGK
+386 YDSKGN
-392 LKNRITK
+392 LKKRITN
-399 GYFVTGDMMKI
+399 GYFVVGDMMKI

-420 GFGREKGINPYY
+420 GFGREKGVDPNY
-432 TMNYRINFDGSGL
+432 TMNYRINFDGTGL

-458 MSDKMN
+458 MSDEMD
-464 YFVDNYSRVDMPP
+464 YFVDNYSRVDMPA
-477 KSVLRDATG
+477 KSVLRDAKG

-501 EAGWKMPEVFTVKA
+501 EAGWKMPAVFTVKA
-515 ADDVTDLYGVMFKP
+515 ADDVTDLYGVMWKP
-529 FDFDPDKKYP
+529 FDFDPAKKYP

-554 IPFRLTGSVARR
+554 ISFTLTGSRAR
-566 TITLAQ
+566 TVPLAQ
-572 VGFIV
+572 VGFV
-577 VAMGQRGGS
+577 VIAMGQRGGS

-591 YYHNFGYGDLRDYPL
+591 YYHNYGYGDLRDYPL
-606 ADNKYGLE
+606 ADNKYGIE
-614 QLAARHSFIDID
+614 QLAARHSFIDIK
-626 RVGITG
+626 RVGIFG

-643 ILTYPKFYK
+643 ILTYPDFYK
-652 VAVASA
+652 VAVSSA

-688 DVGTNGT
+688 EAGEA
-695 NGDVVETY
+695 VEEDSTY
-703 WDAHIETNQELA
+703 WEARIKSNTELA
-715 KNLQGKLLLVHS
+715 RNLKGKLLLVHS
-727 DMDNN
+727 DRDNN

-743 ALMKAGKRFDL
+743 ALMKAGKRFDFML
-754 MIMPGQRHAFGK
+754 MPGQRHGFGK
-766 YTSYFERMRWYYFA
+766 YTPYFERMMWYYFA

-792 YNIPE
+792 YNIPK
-797 EKK
+797 EKKD